1 MLEDLYTSSQKTTRR
16 ISNITQNV
24 VLLTPSKDEMGIV
37 SKTFLEEINDKLNN
51 HMHDNQ
57 WHSTS
62 TVIKLFRA
70 IGNKKPSK
78 LIKFVIAEFFL
89 LISAE
94 LLEKSIN
101 FARSIIEIEDK
112 IINIIIHARKSLL
125 FHDGNA

>member
-1 MLEDLYTSSQKTTRR
+1 
-16 ISNITQNV
+16 
-24 VLLTPSKDEMGIV
+24 MGIV
-37 SKTFLEEINDKLNN
+37 SKTFFEEINDKLNN
-51 HMHDNQ
+51 HMRDNQ

-78 LIKFVIAEFFL
+78 LIKFVIAEFFR

-125 FHDGNA
+125 FQNGNA